1 MELRQYTIAGRQ
13 ILISGVEQLEADA
26 AGFVAF
32 IISIQVVTAAF
43 EEQGRGVVED
53 VGDKKL
59 PNQVAKR
66 QTAHIPAR
74 SVISPVLAIV
84 VKF

>member
-1 MELRQYTIAGRQ
+1 MEGRQCAIALRQIVV
-13 ILISGVEQLEADA
+13 SGVEQLEADA

-32 IISIQVVTAAF
+32 VISVQVVTAAF

-53 VGDKKL
+53 VVDKKL

-66 QTAHIPAR
+66 QTAHIPAGA
-74 SVISPVLAIV
+74 VISQVLAIV
-84 VKF
+84 VKL